1 MRLDF
6 SDWLETLNRASLA
19 TSGRE
24 KNAQSLE
31 DDDVTLL
38 VLHHN
43 GGPPKKISLGE
54 KLDVYAKVF
63 ALKKV

>member
-1 MRLDF
+1 
-6 SDWLETLNRASLA
+6 LNRASLA